1 MRYEG
6 KLVKDIQIAYIGGGS
21 RDWAWCFMRDL
32 ALEEQM
38 EGTIRLYDID
48 REAAENN
55 AVVGNKISAHPDAKA
70 RWLYT
75 AVDSL
80 QEALTGADFV
90 IISILPATFDE
101 MESDVHAPEKY
112 GVYQSVGDSVGPGG
126 CIRALRTIPMYVP
139 IAEAIKQYAPT
150 AWVINYTNPMAQCVA
165 TLYEV
170 FPQIKAI
177 GCCHEVFHAMDLLCC
192 MIKDKFGV
200 EVQRQALRCTVAG
213 VNHFTW
219 ITEAYWNEIDL
230 FPLFREFCQE
240 HVAEGY
246 DETGHSLWRGDPFKS
261 AHRALMDMFLRYGAI
276 PAAGDRHLTE
286 FLPPWYLKD
295 PKTAEKWRF
304 GLTTVAWRKEDL
316 KERLARSERLR
327 SGEEAIELTPS
338 GEEGHLLMKALL
350 GLGDMISN
358 VNLPNRGQ
366 IANLPMGAVVETN
379 AYFSRQGV
387 TPMMVGDMPGGPLG
401 LVMPHAVNQKNVLKA
416 VMTGD
421 KELAF
426 QAFLNEPLMQP
437 VSPWDARVLFE
448 DMLRATAAYL
458 PEAFQPES

>member
-6 KLVKDIQIAYIGGGS
+6 NMAKELRVAYIGGGS

-48 REAAENN
+48 REAARCN
-55 AVVGNKISAHPDAKA
+55 AVIGRRISADEKAKS
-70 RWLYT
+70 RWDYVT
-75 AVDSL
+75 ADSL

-90 IISILPATFDE
+90 IISILPGTFDE
-101 MESDVHAPEKY
+101 MESDVHEPERY
-112 GVYQSVGDSVGPGG
+112 GVYQAVGDTVGPGG
-126 CIRALRTIPMYVP
+126 CVRALRTIPMYVT
-139 IAEAIKQYAPT
+139 IAEAIRDYAPG

-165 TLYEV
+165 TLYDV
-170 FPQIKAI
+170 FPGIKAI

-192 MIKDKFGV
+192 MLRDKAGV
-200 EVQRQALRCTVAG
+200 QVQRQALKTTLAG

-219 ITEAYWNEIDL
+219 ITGAWYEGMDL
-230 FPLFREFCQE
+230 FPMFADFCREHWE
-240 HVAEGY
+240 EGY

-276 PAAGDRHLTE
+276 PAAGDRHLAE

-295 PKTAEKWRF
+295 PATVQAWRF
-304 GLTTVAWRKEDL
+304 GLTPVSWRKKDL
-316 KERLARSERLR
+316 VERLARAQRLRDGSER
-327 SGEEAIELTPS
+327 IELVPS

-350 GLGDMISN
+350 GLGDMEAN

-366 IANLPMGAVVETN
+366 IANLPLGAVVETN
-379 AYFSRQGV
+379 AFFSRNSV
-387 TPMMVGDMPGGPLG
+387 KPRMTGDLPGGVLG

-416 VMTGD
+416 ALTGD

-426 QAFLNEPLMQP
+426 QAFLNEPLMGS
-437 VSPWDARVLFE
+437 VSPWDARTLFE
-448 DMLRATAAYL
+448 TMLKNTQEYL
-458 PEAFQPES
+458 PEPFRA

>member
-6 KLVKDIQIAYIGGGS
+6 SAVKELQVAYIGGGS

-48 REAAENN
+48 KEAAVNN
-55 AVVGNKISAHPDAKA
+55 AVIGNRISALPEAKA
-70 RWLYT
+70 RWKYVT
-75 AVDSL
+75 ADSL
-80 QEALTGADFV
+80 QEALTGVDFV
-90 IISILPATFDE
+90 IISILPGTFDE

-112 GVYQSVGDSVGPGG
+112 GVYQAVGDTVGPGG
-126 CIRALRTIPMYVP
+126 CIRSLRTIPMYVP
-139 IAEAIKQYAPT
+139 IAEAIKQYAPD
-150 AWVINYTNPMAQCVA
+150 AWVLNFTNPMAQCVA

-170 FPQIKAI
+170 YPGIKAF
-177 GCCHEVFHAMDLLCC
+177 GCCHEVFHAMDLLCG
-192 MIKDKFGV
+192 MLYEKLGV
-200 EVQRQALRCTVAG
+200 EVQRQQLRCNVSG

-219 ITEAYWNEIDL
+219 ITAATWNGMDL
-230 FPLFREFCQE
+230 FPMFADFCREHLE
-240 HVAEGY
+240 TGY

-295 PKTAEKWRF
+295 PETVKEWCF

-316 KERLARSERLR
+316 KERLATSERLR
-327 SGEEAIELTPS
+327 SGEEAIDLKPS
-338 GEEGHLLMKALL
+338 GEEGHLMMKALL
-350 GLGDMISN
+350 GLGDMLTN

-366 IANLPMGAVVETN
+366 IANLPLGAVVETN
-379 AYFSRQGV
+379 ALFSRQGV
-387 TPMMVGDMPGGPLG
+387 TPVMSGDLPGGVLG
-401 LVMPHAVNQKNVLKA
+401 LVMPHAINQKNVLKA

-426 QAFLNEPLMQP
+426 HAFLNDPLMQG
-437 VSPWDARVLFE
+437 VSPWDARTLYE
-448 DMLRATAAYL
+448 EMLRNTAAYL
-458 PEAFQPES
+458 PDAFKA